1 MAVIGIITRFP
12 PESRAITATDA
23 AAFAGALAA
32 RAGGHRI
39 RFFCASGAYDG
50 AHAMAGTQQG
60 FEVVRLEAGDP
71 PKTGLRRLLDS
82 LKLGARLAWAA
93 RDCDVVVAQTDPPLL
108 GLWVGALGRLRGIP
122 WVDWTMDLYPDAFV
136 AAGLAPESSIPIRL
150 LRHLERALRPTAT
163 IALGEGQARYL
174 RSIGRAGD
182 EIVLLPCGVPAE
194 ERAPAP
200 PRADQGATRT
210 IRGTY
215 AGNIGQAH
223 DVERVVAAV
232 RGLVDAGAQVVV
244 APSGAKADAL
254 RAAVAGFEGV
264 ELRRGLTHDEL
275 AAIDF
280 HIVSLAESWTHVCV
294 PSKGVTAAS
303 LGGHVLFLGDGDSDS
318 ARLAGERCTVLPPS
332 LGDGELRARCRAIA
346 EARRER
352 GHAPPVRTAPVPA
365 FAVHS
370 TGIEQAAALVTRLA
384 GRPSPDG
391 PDFAAVSATVGH
403 SST

>member
-1 MAVIGIITRFP
+1 MAVIGIVTRFP
-12 PESRAITATDA
+12 PESRAITAADA

-32 RAGGHRI
+32 RAGGHRV

-50 AHAMAGTQQG
+50 AHAKAGTHHG

-82 LKLGARLAWAA
+82 LALGARLAWAA
-93 RDCDVVVAQTDPPLL
+93 RECDVVVAQTDPPLL
-108 GLWVGALGRLRGIP
+108 GLWVGALARIRGIP

-136 AAGLAPESSIPIRL
+136 AAGLAAESSLPIRV
-150 LRHLERALRPTAT
+150 LRRLERGLRPAAT

-174 RSIGRAGD
+174 RSIGRAGA
-182 EIVLLPCGVPAE
+182 EVVLLPCGVPAE
-194 ERAPAP
+194 ERAAP
-200 PRADQGATRT
+200 SPQDAGAAPRTL
-210 IRGTY
+210 RGTY

-232 RGLVDAGAQVVV
+232 RGLVDAGAHVVV

-254 RAAVAGFEGV
+254 RAAVTGIERV
-264 ELRRGLTHDEL
+264 ELRQGLTHDEL

-280 HIVSLAESWTHVCV
+280 HIVSLAASWTHVCV

-318 ARLAGERCTVLPPS
+318 ARLAGERCTVLPPALS
-332 LGDGELRARCRAIA
+332 DAELRARCRAIA
-346 EARRER
+346 EARRDAGAAHR
-352 GHAPPVRTAPVPA
+352 SPTAPVPA
-365 FAVHS
+365 FAVHR

-384 GRPSPDG
+384 SRPSADG
-391 PDFAAVSATVGH
+391 PDFAPIPAPVGDAR
-403 SST
+403 S